1 MLANF
6 AFAVGLYK
14 KGAYLKFTF
23 ELKKVSKTFGGFK
36 KMS

>member
-14 KGAYLKFTF
+14 MHNRRLSMLIVHFAFAQLT
-23 ELKKVSKTFGGFK
+23 
-36 KMS
+36 

>member
-14 KGAYLKFTF
+14 HRVANIMANKFGRTG
-23 ELKKVSKTFGGFK
+23 EKC
-36 KMS
+36 